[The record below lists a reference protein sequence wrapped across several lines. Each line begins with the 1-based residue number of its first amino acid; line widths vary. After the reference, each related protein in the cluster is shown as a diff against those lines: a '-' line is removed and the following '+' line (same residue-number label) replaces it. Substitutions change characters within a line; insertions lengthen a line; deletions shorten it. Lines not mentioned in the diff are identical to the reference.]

1 VGFRVA
7 GDYFESCTCDVSCNC
22 IFLGLATQDHC
33 DVVIGW
39 HITDGRQDEIDL
51 RGLNAA
57 MVIRSPKRMLD
68 GNWQVA
74 LYLDDRASESQAQAL
89 GAIFSGQA
97 GGHLAALG
105 PLIGQVAGV
114 TSAPISFENLDGKRR
129 LKVGDVIE
137 GEISE
142 LQGGDGKS
150 APVISNAPF
159 GALPQPVR
167 QGRAETVQYHGHWET
182 NLNGTNAFL
191 AEFAY
196 EG

>member
-1 VGFRVA
+1 VSFRVA
-7 GDYFESCTCDVSCNC
+7 GDYFESCSCDVSCNC
-22 IFLGLATQDHC
+22 IFLGLATQDLC

-39 HITDGRQDEIDL
+39 HITDGQKDEVDL

-57 MVIRSPKRMLD
+57 MVIRAPKRMLD

-74 LYLDDRASESQAQAL
+74 LYLDDRASETQAQAL

-114 TSAPISFENLDGKRR
+114 TPAPISFESQNGKRR
-129 LKVGDVIE
+129 LTVGNAIE

-142 LQGGDGKS
+142 LQGGDGKT

-167 QGRAETVQYHGHWET
+167 QGRAGSVQYHGHWDT
-182 NLNGTNAFL
+182 RLSGTNAFL
-191 AEFAY
+191 AEFEY